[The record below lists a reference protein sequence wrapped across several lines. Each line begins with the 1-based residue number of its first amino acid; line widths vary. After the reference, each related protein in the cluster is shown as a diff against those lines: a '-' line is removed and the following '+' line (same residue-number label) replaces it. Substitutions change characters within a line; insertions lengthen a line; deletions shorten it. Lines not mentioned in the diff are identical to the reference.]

1 MAKIYVIE
9 KQSNLNDET
18 QNIERKTL
26 HIGAYTT
33 FEMAKKAFQIYAI
46 YMLNKTYSWQY
57 GFDELVSWE
66 DVENLIDEY
75 EGSNE
80 FEINFFDHNQ
90 NWKLGINCDGPT
102 HGFETELKIITY
114 ELNKMPE
121 PESI

>member
-1 MAKIYVIE
+1 MSKIYVIE
-9 KQSNLNDET
+9 KQSNLNDES
-18 QNIERKTL
+18 QNIERKML

-57 GFDELVSWE
+57 GFDELTSWE

-90 NWKLGINCDGPT
+90 NWKLGINCDGPA
-102 HGFETELKIITY
+102 HGFETELNIFTY

-121 PESI
+121 PES